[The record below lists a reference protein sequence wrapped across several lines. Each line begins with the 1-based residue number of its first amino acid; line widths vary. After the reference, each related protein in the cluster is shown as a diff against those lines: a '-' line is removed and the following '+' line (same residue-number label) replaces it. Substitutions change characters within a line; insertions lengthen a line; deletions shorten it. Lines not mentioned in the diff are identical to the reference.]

1 MKILLSL
8 NFKFMDNSPLELY
21 NFIKDSNSIKGF
33 EVSFD
38 LFNELEKQYVNELIF
53 ICKQHDY
60 ILQFHGDSTLNLEEQ
75 YKYLDFINEISNE
88 LNKRMDIVLHPISGD
103 NFDEC
108 VTKTN
113 EYFSNVLNYIYT
125 NSYKI
130 NISIENLNTE
140 TTENIRLSKD
150 YLLPILSNNID
161 LNFTYDVGH
170 EIFEYG
176 NLTDLNPVLI
186 ERLTNIHFH
195 TFNNYEDH
203 KAIIKNESNWI
214 KAIQYL
220 KLIKFD
226 STLVLE
232 YDFYTLGETYEER
245 MNNYIECAEYIS
257 EYL

>member
-1 MKILLSL
+1 
-8 NFKFMDNSPLELY
+8 MDNSPLELY
-21 NFIKDSNSIKGF
+21 NSIKDKTFIKGF

-38 LFNELEKQYVNELIF
+38 LNNDLEKQYVNELIF
-53 ICKQHDY
+53 ICEQNNY
-60 ILQFHGDSTLNLEEQ
+60 ILQFHGDSSRDLEYQ
-75 YKYLDFINEISNE
+75 YKYVDFINDISIK
-88 LNKRMDIVLHPISGD
+88 LNKRIDIVLHPISGD
-103 NFDEC
+103 NLEDC
-108 VTKTN
+108 IAKTN
-113 EYFSNVLNYIYT
+113 EYFSNILNYIYT

-140 TTENIRLSKD
+140 TTENIRLSKE

-161 LNFTYDVGH
+161 LNFTYDIGH

-195 TFNNYEDH
+195 TFNNHEDH
-203 KAIIKNESNWI
+203 KAVIKNDSNWV

-245 MNNYIECAEYIS
+245 INNYIESAEYIN